1 MQHIWY
7 NQFICVGGFPIKKLF
22 SFELFMSDLFVSGH
36 LIPWV
41 DFKEK
46 FNLHDNDYFKWRQI
60 ISAIPQNWKNI
71 LTESEGLPPK
81 IQHTL
86 QLSRPLPVEKLT
98 SKQLYILLIHKI
110 KKKPTSQI
118 KISQK
123 IDDHTID
130 WRKVYIFGRKITI
143 DSYGRMFHF
152 KCSHNILFLNK
163 VLFRMNI
170 SNTSLCSYCHI
181 ADETIVHLFAECEIV
196 KNLWTDLSREFTE
209 FIFPALTSKSVY
221 FGFYDLD
228 DIMVKHIHLI
238 FKIAIYTKR
247 DSG

>member
-1 MQHIWY
+1 
-7 NQFICVGGFPIKKLF
+7 
-22 SFELFMSDLFVSGH
+22 MSDLFQNGI

-46 FNLHDNDYFKWRQI
+46 FDLLDNEYFKWRQI

-71 LTESEGLPPK
+71 LNASDGLLNPPR
-81 IQHTL
+81 IQHVL
-86 QLSRPLPVEKLT
+86 QLSRPLPIQKLT

-123 IDDHTID
+123 IDDLNID
-130 WRKVYIFGRKITI
+130 WSKVYTFGRKITI

-163 VLFRMNI
+163 VLFNMHI
-170 SNTSLCSYCHI
+170 KNTSLCSYCHN
-181 ADETIVHLFAECEIV
+181 ADETIIHLFAECEIV
-196 KNLWTDLSREFTE
+196 KNLWTDLNNHLTE
-209 FIFPALTSKSVY
+209 FNFPTLTSKSAY
-221 FGFYDLD
+221 FGFYELD
-228 DIMVKHIHLI
+228 DIMVNHIHLI
-238 FKIAIYTKR
+238 F
-247 DSG
+247 